1 MDDSILNNDGMV
13 GFATLL
19 EATSSRLFSQGC
31 SVTSEVMDDTGVA
44 FSASV
49 PPVGSRDFGRLNDL
63 IRQHCA
69 DERFEPHSAWP
80 LLIEVDLT
88 VIVVPQNQQQ
98 LANFI
103 HVLANRFLRAY
114 EHTYFDL
121 AIPRH
126 RLDGRTIVSIGPD
139 ASRRLDYE
147 PTRLDINAV
156 VDHYLPPHPDVE
168 QLNLGYLMASPD
180 AIGPSWRILID
191 GARHFESGNL
201 REAVLCACS
210 AAEIA
215 AVPAVEQWL
224 GQSTMRRDSDA
235 VRNAVREMGNPLR
248 FELCVAGACTGAFL
262 AMSQDERV
270 DLLTELRQ
278 MNSLRNGVVHR
289 GTEPTAAAAAAA
301 IRAAAR
307 FTCQI
312 WLRQLERPESH

>member
-1 MDDSILNNDGMV
+1 MDDSILNNDGTV

-31 SVTSEVMDDTGVA
+31 SVTSEVMDDMAIA

-69 DERFEPHSAWP
+69 DERFEPQSAGP
-80 LLIEVDLT
+80 LLIEVDPS
-88 VIVVPQNQQQ
+88 VVVVPQDQQQ

-114 EHTYFDL
+114 EHTYFDM

-139 ASRRLDYE
+139 PSRRVDYE
-147 PTRLDINAV
+147 PTLLDINAV
-156 VDHYLPPHPDVE
+156 LDHYLPPHPDVE
-168 QLNLGYLMASPD
+168 YLTLGYLMASPE
-180 AIGPSWRILID
+180 AISPSWRILLD
-191 GARHFESGNL
+191 GARHFQSGSL

-210 AAEIA
+210 AAEIS
-215 AVPAVEQWL
+215 AVPVVERWL
-224 GQSTMRRDSDA
+224 GSSTLRRDSDA

-248 FELCVAGACTGAFL
+248 FELCIAGACTDAFQT
-262 AMSQDERV
+262 MQQDDRV
-270 DLLTELRQ
+270 ELLTELRR
-278 MNSLRNGVVHR
+278 MNGLRNGVVHR
-289 GTEPTAAAAAAA
+289 GTEPTAIEAAAA
-301 IRAAAR
+301 IRAAAV

-312 WLRQLERPESH
+312 WLAQLGRPESE